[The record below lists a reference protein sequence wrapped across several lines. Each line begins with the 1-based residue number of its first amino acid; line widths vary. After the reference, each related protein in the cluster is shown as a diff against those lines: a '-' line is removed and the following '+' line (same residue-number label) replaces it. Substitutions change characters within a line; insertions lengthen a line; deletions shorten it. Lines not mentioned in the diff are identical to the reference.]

1 MNDAAEAGT
10 GNGKARMRRRRATRR
25 RLRIGRRIRAYF
37 FAGVLVT
44 APIVITFYIAW
55 LIIGW
60 IDSKVTPL
68 IPSAYNPETYLPF
81 SIPGLGLVIVFILLT
96 IIGAAAAGAVGR
108 IWVSVTEQMLTRM
121 PVIRSVYG
129 ATKQIF
135 ETVLKQQSNA
145 FRQVVLFEYPRR
157 GSWALG
163 FITGRTMGE
172 VQELTEDEVVNVF
185 LPTTPNPTSGYLL
198 FIPKRELVILSMTVE
213 EGIKM
218 VVSGGIVTPEDRR
231 PAARKAIKRVAH
243 ANLDERTVPHE
254 RAVEA
259 FPEPAGDE
267 DEKADAEGSQK
278 NDKRDQP
285 DRAVRTTASRSN
297 R

>member
-1 MNDAAEAGT
+1 MDETGEGTAAAGS
-10 GNGKARMRRRRATRR
+10 GGPRRPRRGFV
-25 RLRIGRRIRAYF
+25 GRRVRAYF

-55 LIIGW
+55 LIIDW
-60 IDSKVTPL
+60 IDGKVTPL
-68 IPSAYNPETYLPF
+68 IPPAYNPENYLPF
-81 SIPGLGLVIVFILLT
+81 SLPGLGLVIVFVLLT
-96 IIGAAAAGAVGR
+96 LIGAMAAGAVGR
-108 IWVSVTEQMLTRM
+108 LWVSTTERLLARM

-135 ETVLKQQSNA
+135 ETVLRQKSNA

-163 FITGRTMGE
+163 FITGQTMGE

-231 PAARKAIKRVAH
+231 PPGERVVKRVGSAD
-243 ANLDERTVPHE
+243 LDRPTVPHF
-254 RAVEA
+254 RDAA
-259 FPEPAGDE
+259 APAGPPDV
-267 DEKADAEGSQK
+267 DDGDAAPG
-278 NDKRDQP
+278 RP
-285 DRAVRTTASRSN
+285 A
-297 R
+297 